1 MYIGNILDFQCTYYY
16 ILFVVINFTFL
27 LWFHQSINQSTL
39 SICFIIIISSSGG
52 ANILFYFSQQRR
64 LVHVIGVINIFKC
77 IYILFIILIY
87 ECIYFLPQ
95 KLSVV
100 PLTRHFQSFTFK
112 GHLTRATA
120 IEMEIT
126 FLQVYN
132 LIPWRASLE
141 TLSMIPN
148 PGCSWSI
155 AESLLTLTFM
165 MEQLKTSH
173 LLLWHSLQSFSSQLF
188 SMYSVIFSPY
198 ERWLLG
204 NFSMCIFQTRTNHNL
219 YQ

>member
-1 MYIGNILDFQCTYYY
+1 MYLY
-16 ILFVVINFTFL
+16 I
-27 LWFHQSINQSTL
+27 
-39 SICFIIIISSSGG
+39 
-52 ANILFYFSQQRR
+52 
-64 LVHVIGVINIFKC
+64 
-77 IYILFIILIY
+77 IYILIY
-87 ECIYFLPQ
+87 EYIYFLPQ

-112 GHLTRATA
+112 GHPTRATA

>member
-1 MYIGNILDFQCTYYY
+1 M
-16 ILFVVINFTFL
+16 
-27 LWFHQSINQSTL
+27 
-39 SICFIIIISSSGG
+39 
-52 ANILFYFSQQRR
+52 
-64 LVHVIGVINIFKC
+64 HVLGVINIFKF
-77 IYILFIILIY
+77 IYILFIIFIY

-100 PLTRHFQSFTFK
+100 PLTRHFQSLTFK

-198 ERWLLG
+198 EQVIAWQ
-204 NFSMCIFQTRTNHNL
+204 FQHVYFPDKNKS
-219 YQ
+219 